1 MHPCPAGHYCPGG
14 NESHPGIP
22 QPCPEHTFLAAEG
35 GQSLAACLPCPA
47 GYQCPSPGED
57 AEPSGESREVTWQPQ
72 AAGFLASAF
81 AQVSLPLK
89 TTHALQATGVQVVR
103 VPFSAHLAPFGQSQ
117 EPRHG
122 KTVSTVPPATTAQG
136 LSRAAGQA
144 CLRSPAAL
152 DLNVLQVG
160 PQPLALLA
168 PPLPPTSALSFGQ
181 EAGGRLKALP
191 GHLSGLVN
199 HLPSPP
205 RPAQAPKTHPVWL
218 GLVHL
223 DSETEGLSLFLSPQ
237 VLWLRPPAG
246 LAPTAG
252 PRLGSPRS
260 APEAMPAPPAPP
272 PTLAR
277 GSCECHPSS
286 CQS

>member
-144 CLRSPAAL
+144 CLRSPVAL
-152 DLNVLQVG
+152 DLSVLQVG
-160 PQPLALLA
+160 PQPLALSPPGPAPASHLSPELWPGGRGA
-168 PPLPPTSALSFGQ
+168 SQGTAWPPVWPREPSAQSPKARPGPQDPPSLVGSGPPGLQDRGPQPVPVSSGAVAEATCRAGSYCGPQTGVPPLCP
-181 EAGGRLKALP
+181 GGYAC
-191 GHLSGLVN
+191 
-199 HLPSPP
+199 
-205 RPAQAPKTHPVWL
+205 
-218 GLVHL
+218 
-223 DSETEGLSLFLSPQ
+223 
-237 VLWLRPPAG
+237 PAG
-246 LAPTAG
+246 SSTYTG
-252 PRLGSPRS
+252 PGQL
-260 APEAMPAPPAPP
+260 
-272 PTLAR
+272 
-277 GSCECHPSS
+277 
-286 CQS
+286 